1 MQPLGGCRAR
11 MAAFS
16 AAIQACVDRTADRIS
31 HHSARPG
38 VEDGGQVDE
47 AGGDCDVGDVRHP
60 ELVRAVDDPVTRTIR
75 KDRIVVI
82 AVGRGHKPPPA
93 LGLQV
98 VLAHEAADLLGIDDY
113 VSMAQLGANP
123 AIAIDL
129 ELVANRHHGRNDL
142 GVIGFAPRRVI
153 VGGARQTHQT
163 ASFGDGEAMGPVMTD
178 VFTLLGRGALR
189 NAPFKNSIS
198 SACRPTMRS
207 SAAIFASYSR
217 KRSAARASSSKL
229 PASYLATQ
237 MRIRLRERS

>member
-1 MQPLGGCRAR
+1 
-11 MAAFS
+11 
-16 AAIQACVDRTADRIS
+16 
-31 HHSARPG
+31 
-38 VEDGGQVDE
+38 
-47 AGGDCDVGDVRHP
+47 
-60 ELVRAVDDPVTRTIR
+60 
-75 KDRIVVI
+75 
-82 AVGRGHKPPPA
+82 
-93 LGLQV
+93 
-98 VLAHEAADLLGIDDY
+98 
-113 VSMAQLGANP
+113 MAQLGANP

-142 GVIGFAPRRVI
+142 AVLGFARRRVI

-163 ASFGDGEAMGPVMTD
+163 ASFGNGEAMGPVMTD

-217 KRSAARASSSKL
+217 KRSAGSGVVFKAPRFVL
-229 PASYLATQ
+229 GHP

>member
-1 MQPLGGCRAR
+1 MQPLGGCR
-11 MAAFS
+11 
-16 AAIQACVDRTADRIS
+16 D
-31 HHSARPG
+31 
-38 VEDGGQVDE
+38 
-47 AGGDCDVGDVRHP
+47 
-60 ELVRAVDDPVTRTIR
+60 RAVDDPVTCKIR

-93 LGLQV
+93 LGLHV
-98 VLAHEAADLLGIDDY
+98 VLAHEAADHLGIDDL

-129 ELVANRHHGRNDL
+129 ELVAIRHHGSNDL
-142 GVIGFAPRRVI
+142 GVICSARRGVLGAAGRGVI
-153 VGGARQTHQT
+153 VGGGGQSEER

-217 KRSAARASSSKL
+217 KRSAARASSSKV